1 LLFHVPASSFP
12 PAIKMVCSLLSLP
25 IELLRIISHDLDY
38 VSTVALKWTC
48 RYLYRAIQVPGSV
61 PNGLEGTC
69 SRAYS
74 MTDLLRI
81 ERWPCYHLFAAHPD
95 DVFKQP
101 TESHDFFACSICLK
115 IRPARRFTNAMMK
128 GRRGKLSPSLDL
140 EGTTRFCI
148 PCGIKTGRYVR
159 GTSFKFGG
167 RGGDCGFI
175 CLACGVFAEETFPMD
190 KTCMGCWSHKHFRD
204 LQRNKITAVT

>member
-1 LLFHVPASSFP
+1 MLFHVPASSFP
-12 PAIKMVCSLLSLP
+12 PAVKMVCSLLSLP

-48 RYLYRAIQVPGSV
+48 WYLYRAIQVPGSV
-61 PNGLEGTC
+61 LNGLEGTC

-81 ERWPCYHLFAAHPD
+81 ERWPCYHLFAAQPD

-167 RGGDCGFI
+167 SGGFFGCI
-175 CLACGVFAEETFPMD
+175 CLTCGVFEEETSPIG
-190 KTCMGCWSHKHFRD
+190 KTCMDCWTRT
-204 LQRNKITAVT
+204 LYRPTAKQK